1 MRAGRRLKQQRRSR
15 TLACEISYELAQHL
29 AGFPL
34 WFGRV
39 RVLPG
44 YKVKYPHGAE
54 LFCVGISQRDVEEW
68 CKAFDT
74 LPSLHRG

>member
-1 MRAGRRLKQQRRSR
+1 MAH
-15 TLACEISYELAQHL
+15 EISDKLAKHL
-29 AGFPL
+29 VGYPL

-39 RVLPG
+39 NILSG
-44 YKVKYPHGAE
+44 HKVKYPHGAE

-74 LPSLHRG
+74 LPSLHRDDK